1 MKRSLTRVIKEDEF
15 LKIAQEYS
23 QNFLKIYNFLRK
35 EDRPYTRRF
44 YAHLIGESEE
54 LESFLDDHCARDNK
68 TWYFFSELVAC
79 IRNFAKI
86 AFILKHVLN
95 RYLAYDLNDDEADT
109 FLAAVKKI
117 STFLEEIILSLY
129 EEVAN
134 ESLRLGIKLPKGTL
148 KKNLFTEIY
157 HQKRLPYTIDEEDD
171 LDAEKIVVKIATQYL
186 NVVEKFNYFSWNFGK
201 RDVDDLKDTIPNK
214 VNEERSREI
223 ISLIHN
229 LQSTYDHYIRHT
241 PLELQ
246 DKRLKTF
253 RGYISMPLHLLSVVN
268 WLSHL
273 YQRHIHTNR
282 YDNASYQISAIV
294 NASDIL
300 DIMMNFALFYASR
313 CLQIGKNLSNDV
325 LGKYIEIDTCEVKVP
340 ENLGFHLRPATL
352 VARLAAYYGTKLS
365 LVVDGGEYNAS
376 SILSITL
383 AGGLIA
389 RKGYKTVRFKGDK
402 RVLYDLQLLS
412 KYNYGEDE
420 KGNQTILPPELSHL
434 YT

>member
-15 LKIAQEYS
+15 LKLAQEYS
-23 QNFLKIYNFLRK
+23 QNFLKIYNFLRR

-109 FLAAVKKI
+109 FLAAAKKI

-186 NVVEKFNYFSWNFGK
+186 NVVEKFNYFGWNCGK

-246 DKRLKTF
+246 DKRLKRF

-273 YQRHIHTNR
+273 YQRHIHTTR
-282 YDNASYQISAIV
+282 YDNASYQISAMV

-300 DIMMNFALFYASR
+300 DIMMNFAMFYASR
-313 CLQIGKNLSNDV
+313 CLQIGKNLSNDI

-352 VARLAAYYGTKLS
+352 VARLAAYYGTKLT
-365 LVVDGGEYNAS
+365 LVVDGAEYDAS
-376 SILSITL
+376 SLLSITL

>member
-1 MKRSLTRVIKEDEF
+1 
-15 LKIAQEYS
+15 
-23 QNFLKIYNFLRK
+23 
-35 EDRPYTRRF
+35 
-44 YAHLIGESEE
+44 
-54 LESFLDDHCARDNK
+54 
-68 TWYFFSELVAC
+68 
-79 IRNFAKI
+79 
-86 AFILKHVLN
+86 
-95 RYLAYDLNDDEADT
+95 
-109 FLAAVKKI
+109 
-117 STFLEEIILSLY
+117 
-129 EEVAN
+129 
-134 ESLRLGIKLPKGTL
+134 
-148 KKNLFTEIY
+148 
-157 HQKRLPYTIDEEDD
+157 
-171 LDAEKIVVKIATQYL
+171 
-186 NVVEKFNYFSWNFGK
+186 
-201 RDVDDLKDTIPNK
+201 
-214 VNEERSREI
+214 
-223 ISLIHN
+223 
-229 LQSTYDHYIRHT
+229 
-241 PLELQ
+241 LQ
-246 DKRLKTF
+246 DKRLKRF

-273 YQRHIHTNR
+273 YQRHIHTTR

-300 DIMMNFALFYASR
+300 DIMMNFAMFYASR
-313 CLQIGKNLSNDV
+313 CLQIGKNLSNDI

>member
-15 LKIAQEYS
+15 LKLAQEYS

-109 FLAAVKKI
+109 FLAAAKKI
-117 STFLEEIILSLY
+117 STFLEETVLSLY

-148 KKNLFTEIY
+148 KKNLFTKIY
-157 HQKRLPYTIDEEDD
+157 HQKRLPYTINEEDD
-171 LDAEKIVVKIATQYL
+171 LDAEKIVAKIATQYL
-186 NVVEKFNYFSWNFGK
+186 NVVEKFNYFSWNCGK
-201 RDVDDLKDTIPNK
+201 RNVDDLKDTIPNK

-246 DKRLKTF
+246 DKRLKRF

-273 YQRHIHTNR
+273 YQRHIHTTR

-300 DIMMNFALFYASR
+300 DIMMNFAMFYASR
-313 CLQIGKNLSNDV
+313 CLQIGKNLSNDI

>member
-1 MKRSLTRVIKEDEF
+1 
-15 LKIAQEYS
+15 
-23 QNFLKIYNFLRK
+23 
-35 EDRPYTRRF
+35 
-44 YAHLIGESEE
+44 LIGESEE

-109 FLAAVKKI
+109 FLAAAKKI

-186 NVVEKFNYFSWNFGK
+186 NVVEKFNYFSWNCGK

-246 DKRLKTF
+246 DKRLKRF

-273 YQRHIHTNR
+273 YQRHIHTTR

-313 CLQIGKNLSNDV
+313 CLQIGKNLSNDI

>member
-15 LKIAQEYS
+15 LKLAQEYS
-23 QNFLKIYNFLRK
+23 QNFLKIYNFLRR

-109 FLAAVKKI
+109 FLAAAKKI

-186 NVVEKFNYFSWNFGK
+186 NVVEKFNYFGWNCGK

-246 DKRLKTF
+246 DKRLKRF

-273 YQRHIHTNR
+273 YQRHIHTTR
-282 YDNASYQISAIV
+282 YDNASYQISAMV

-300 DIMMNFALFYASR
+300 DIMMNFAMFYASR
-313 CLQIGKNLSNDV
+313 CLQIGKNLSNDI
-325 LGKYIEIDTCEVKVP
+325 LGKYIEIDTCEVKIP

-352 VARLAAYYGTKLS
+352 VARLAAYYGTKLT
-365 LVVDGGEYNAS
+365 LVVDGAEYDAS
-376 SILSITL
+376 SLLSITL

>member
-15 LKIAQEYS
+15 LKLAQEYS

-95 RYLAYDLNDDEADT
+95 RYLAYDLNDDEADM
-109 FLAAVKKI
+109 FLAVAKKI
-117 STFLEEIILSLY
+117 STFLEETILSLY

-148 KKNLFTEIY
+148 KKNLFTKIY
-157 HQKRLPYTIDEEDD
+157 HQKRLPYTINEEDD
-171 LDAEKIVVKIATQYL
+171 LDAEKIVAKIATQYL
-186 NVVEKFNYFSWNFGK
+186 NVVEKFNYFSWNCGK

-246 DKRLKTF
+246 DKRLKRF

-273 YQRHIHTNR
+273 YQRHIHTTR

-300 DIMMNFALFYASR
+300 DIMMNFAMFYASR
-313 CLQIGKNLSNDV
+313 CLQIGKNLSNDI

>member
-15 LKIAQEYS
+15 LKLAQEYS
-23 QNFLKIYNFLRK
+23 QNFLKVYNFLRK

-109 FLAAVKKI
+109 FLAAAKKI

-148 KKNLFTEIY
+148 KKNIFTEIY

-186 NVVEKFNYFSWNFGK
+186 NVVEKFNYFSWNCGK

-246 DKRLKTF
+246 DKRLKRF

-273 YQRHIHTNR
+273 YQRHIHTTR

-313 CLQIGKNLSNDV
+313 CLQIGKNLSNDI